1 MAATRTHKPNKTTHR
16 RDIRRT
22 WKYVCLHPW
31 NGKGERAR
39 TVVFNPAY
47 GLGLARV
54 GSEWFPIMRVDN
66 LNALKEKYH
75 ARLLDHAIAGAPGQI
90 EAN

>member
-31 NGKGERAR
+31 NGKGGKAR
-39 TVVFNPAY
+39 TMVGNPAY
-47 GLGLARV
+47 GLGLALV
-54 GSEWFPIMRVDN
+54 GSEWFPIMRLDK
-66 LNALKEKYH
+66 LPALKEKYN
-75 ARLLDHAIAGAPGQI
+75 ARLLDYAVNGAQHI
-90 EAN
+90 EVS